1 MLYSLPLLMMASST
15 KLHQDLATFRHLA
28 EVLPA
33 TKIGTIVALLP
44 QIEGLQR
51 RGHKT
56 RAIWQS
62 LSADGLEISYDLF
75 RLYLTRARRKSRKL
89 GLSNVTAR
97 LTAGESC
104 ERTQTKEAQYSLDP
118 EESRKTGVRLFV
130 EADPFAGVRKSRTRK
145 TKEQFD
151 YDPLVPLKEDL
162 LR

>member
-1 MLYSLPLLMMASST
+1 MLYSLPLMMMASST
-15 KLHQDLATFRHLA
+15 KPHQDLATFRHLA

-62 LSADGLEISYDLF
+62 LRADGLEISYDLF

-97 LTAGESC
+97 LTAGKSC
-104 ERTQTKEAQYSLDP
+104 EGQTKEAQHSLDP
-118 EESRKTGVRLFV
+118 AESRKTGVRLFV

-151 YDPLVPLKEDL
+151 YDPLAPLKEDL

>member
-1 MLYSLPLLMMASST
+1 MVVVSST
-15 KLHQDLATFRHLA
+15 KRRQDLATFRDLA

-62 LSADGLEISYDLF
+62 LSADGVEISYDLF
-75 RLYLTRARRKSRKL
+75 RLYLTRARRKSRKF
-89 GLSNVTAR
+89 GSSTVTAR
-97 LTAGESC
+97 PKAVESC
-104 ERTQTKEAQYSLDP
+104 ERSQAKDTQHSLDP
-118 EESRKTGVRLFV
+118 HESRKTGAAAFSA
-130 EADPFAGVRKSRTRK
+130 ADPFAGVRKSRTRK
-145 TKEQFD
+145 MKEQFD
-151 YDPLVPLKEDL
+151 YDPLAPLKDDL